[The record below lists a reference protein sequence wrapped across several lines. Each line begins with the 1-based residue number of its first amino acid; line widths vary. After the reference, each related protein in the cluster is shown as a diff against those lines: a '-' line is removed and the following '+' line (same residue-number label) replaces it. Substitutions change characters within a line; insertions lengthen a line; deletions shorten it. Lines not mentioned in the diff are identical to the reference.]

1 MIKQENNGTLTAGY
15 LVGHVLGLVQ
25 HQHIIH
31 WWRRCGGG
39 GGGGSCGGCSG
50 GFAVLHHLH

>member
-1 MIKQENNGTLTAGY
+1 MIKQESKRTLTAGY

-25 HQHIIH
+25 HQHVIH